1 MVVDKVADPKCTGS
15 ASPLIGIQDVVV
27 EYGQA
32 RQARQANSE
41 RRQSGH
47 PAGRVRLHR
56 RTNRLRQVDF
66 AAAGA
71 GRRNANQAG
80 RCLVEGSPRQQPD
93 RRCGYVPQKYSLFP
107 DRTVLENITF
117 GLEVTEIGI
126 FGGLSP
132 ARRARRQEFRSEAI
146 GYLRRMGL
154 RESDASKYPHQLSG
168 GMQQRVAIA
177 QALIMRPKILLM
189 DEAFS
194 ALDPGT
200 RAGMQ
205 RLIKELWRETG
216 TTILFVTHN
225 PREAVILATRV
236 IALGRTGGDED
247 GANIVLDLSVPDTPD
262 EVEIAAQV
270 RRVEEITFP
279 SGSAEDDE
287 EPAPQKYKPKQVQSK
302 VQCPFTRAMPRTI
315 GNTPEK

>member
-1 MVVDKVADPKCTGS
+1 MTRVATARTILDDKTAPANLNMPAIVC
-15 ASPLIGIQDVVV
+15 IQDVVV
-27 EYGQA
+27 EYGQPGKPSKRILNGVSLDILPGEFISIVGQTGCGKSTLLRLVLA
-32 RQARQANSE
+32 E
-41 RRQSGH
+41 EMPTSG
-47 PAGRVRLHR
+47 
-56 RTNRLRQVDF
+56 QV
-66 AAAGA
+66 
-71 GRRNANQAG
+71 
-80 RCLVEGSPRQQPD
+80 LVEGKPRKQPD

-126 FGGLSP
+126 FGSLSP
-132 ARRARRQEFRSEAI
+132 ARRVRRHEFQAEAL

-154 RESDASKYPHQLSG
+154 RESDAVKYPHQLSG

-205 RLIKELWRETG
+205 RLIKDLWRETG

-236 IALGRTGGDED
+236 IALGRPGAEEE
-247 GANIVLDLSVPDTPD
+247 GANIVLDLPVPETSD
-262 EVEIAAQV
+262 EQKIGSLI
-270 RRVEEITFP
+270 RRVEQITFP
-279 SGSAEDDE
+279 GGGAESDE
-287 EPAPQKYKPKQVQSK
+287 QPGAPE
-302 VQCPFTRAMPRTI
+302 A
-315 GNTPEK
+315 

>member
-1 MVVDKVADPKCTGS
+1 LDDKTAP
-15 ASPLIGIQDVVV
+15 ASLSTPTIICIQDVVV
-27 EYGQA
+27 EYGQPGKPPK
-32 RQARQANSE
+32 RILN
-41 RRQSGH
+41 G
-47 PAGRVRLHR
+47 VNL
-56 RTNRLRQVDF
+56 DI
-66 AAAGA
+66 
-71 GRRNANQAG
+71 QAG
-80 RCLVEGSPRQQPD
+80 EFISIVGQTGCGKSTLLRLVLAEEMPTRGQVLVDGSPRKQPD

-117 GLEVTEIGI
+117 GLEVTEIGV
-126 FGGLSP
+126 FGSFSP
-132 ARRARRQEFRSEAI
+132 ARRVRRQEFQLEAI

-205 RLIKELWRETG
+205 RLIKDLWRETG
-216 TTILFVTHN
+216 TTVLFVTHN

-247 GANIVLDLSVPDTPD
+247 GANIVLNLSVPDTDD
-262 EVEIAAQV
+262 EQTTAGLI
-270 RRVEEITFP
+270 RRVEQTTFP
-279 SGSAEDDE
+279 DGAESDEQSG
-287 EPAPQKYKPKQVQSK
+287 APEV
-302 VQCPFTRAMPRTI
+302 
-315 GNTPEK
+315 

>member
-1 MVVDKVADPKCTGS
+1 VATARIVVDKMAVP
-15 ASPLIGIQDVVV
+15 ASLKSPAMIRIEEVCV

-32 RQARQANSE
+32 GKPVKKILNGINLDICPGEFISIVGQTGCGKSTLL
-41 RRQSGH
+41 
-47 PAGRVRLHR
+47 RLVLAEEMPTR
-56 RTNRLRQVDF
+56 GQV
-66 AAAGA
+66 
-71 GRRNANQAG
+71 
-80 RCLVEGSPRQQPD
+80 LVEGAPRHQPD

-117 GLEVTEIGI
+117 GLEVTEIGM

-132 ARRARRQEFRSEAI
+132 ARRVRRQEFQSEAI

-177 QALIMRPKILLM
+177 QALIMRPRILLM

-205 RLIKELWRETG
+205 RLIKDLWRETG

-225 PREAVILATRV
+225 PREAVVLATRL
-236 IALGRTGGDED
+236 IALGRTGSDDE
-247 GANIVLDLSVPDTPD
+247 GANIVLDLAVPNSDD
-262 EVEIAAQV
+262 ELEIGALV
-270 RRVEEITFP
+270 RRVERSTFP
-279 SGSAEDDE
+279 AGTDLDE
-287 EPAPQKYKPKQVQSK
+287 TAAP
-302 VQCPFTRAMPRTI
+302 
-315 GNTPEK
+315 EL

>member
-1 MVVDKVADPKCTGS
+1 MTSVATARTILDEPS
-15 ASPLIGIQDVVV
+15 APAGLKSPTIINIRDVAV
-27 EYGQA
+27 EYGQPGKPPK
-32 RQARQANSE
+32 RILNGVNLDIQPGEFISIVGQTGCGKSTLL
-41 RRQSGH
+41 
-47 PAGRVRLHR
+47 RLVLAEEMPTR
-56 RTNRLRQVDF
+56 GQV
-66 AAAGA
+66 
-71 GRRNANQAG
+71 
-80 RCLVEGSPRQQPD
+80 LVEGSPRKQPD

-132 ARRARRQEFRSEAI
+132 TRRARRQEFRLEAL
-146 GYLRRMGL
+146 GYLKRMGL
-154 RESDASKYPHQLSG
+154 RESDAVKYPHQLSG

-205 RLIKELWRETG
+205 RLIKDLWRETG

-225 PREAVILATRV
+225 PREAVTLATRV
-236 IALGRTGGDED
+236 IALGRTGGDDD
-247 GANIVLDLSVPDTPD
+247 GANIVLNLSVSDSNSDATVAD
-262 EVEIAAQV
+262 LIQ
-270 RRVEEITFP
+270 RVEQTTFP
-279 SGSAEDDE
+279 GGGAESDE
-287 EPAPQKYKPKQVQSK
+287 QIGAPE
-302 VQCPFTRAMPRTI
+302 A
-315 GNTPEK
+315 

>member
-1 MVVDKVADPKCTGS
+1 MATARTMLDEKTAPPS
-15 ASPLIGIQDVVV
+15 HSPIAGTRSMICIQDVVV

-32 RQARQANSE
+32 GKPSKRILNGVSLDI
-41 RRQSGH
+41 H
-47 PAGRVRLHR
+47 PGEFISIVGQTGCGKSTLLRLVLAEEMPTR
-56 RTNRLRQVDF
+56 GQV
-66 AAAGA
+66 
-71 GRRNANQAG
+71 
-80 RCLVEGSPRQQPD
+80 LVEGSPRKQPD

-126 FGGLSP
+126 FGSFSP
-132 ARRARRQEFRSEAI
+132 ARRVRRHEFRSEAI

-154 RESDASKYPHQLSG
+154 RESDAVKYPHQLSG

-205 RLIKELWRETG
+205 RLIKDLWRETG

-236 IALGRTGGDED
+236 IALGRTAGDDD
-247 GANIVLDLSVPDTPD
+247 GANVVLDLSIPETGD
-262 EVEIAAQV
+262 ELEIARQV
-270 RRVEEITFP
+270 RRVEQSTFP
-279 SGSAEDDE
+279 TGAESDE
-287 EPAPQKYKPKQVQSK
+287 QTGAPE
-302 VQCPFTRAMPRTI
+302 I
-315 GNTPEK
+315 